1 LRTVRSVTTAQT
13 SDLLALLDHSV
24 RHNPYPLYARLRA
37 QTPFRQESA
46 PVAVLASHADCT
58 EMLRHPQA
66 SVDRTRA
73 TLPVGRAALKN
84 RMPADAPSSL
94 DQPSFLFRDPPDH
107 TRLRRLVSKA
117 FTARV
122 VQGLEPRIAE
132 LVDDALD
139 RAAEAGS
146 LDVVADL
153 AYPLPVTVI
162 CELLGVPLEDEP
174 RFRRW
179 SGLLVRSLD
188 PVFTITGR
196 RSEHLAEQLDAAVE
210 VHHYFGEL
218 VADRRAGS
226 GDDLLSELVQVRDA
240 GDELSTDE
248 LVATCVLLLLA
259 GHETTVNLISGG
271 VLALLRNPAA
281 LDALRADPELGA
293 AVVEEALRYDPP
305 VQLLTRVAGEPIR
318 LSSLDIP
325 QGDIVL
331 LLLAAAERDPA
342 AYEDPDRFDPWRKP
356 PRHLAFG
363 LGPHFC
369 LGAPLARL
377 EGRLALTR
385 FAQRVNTPRLVADPL
400 PYKANAALRGP
411 SAMPV
416 AFDSIRPKSHRIPA
430 H

>member
-1 LRTVRSVTTAQT
+1 MTTTQAA
-13 SDLLALLDHSV
+13 DLLALLDPGV

-37 QTPFRQESA
+37 QAPFRLESA
-46 PVAVLASHADCT
+46 PVVVLASHADCT
-58 EMLRHPQA
+58 AMLRHPQA
-66 SVDRTRA
+66 SVDRARA
-73 TLPVGRAALKN
+73 TLPVGRIAFKE

-122 VQGLEPRIAE
+122 VQRLEPRIAE
-132 LVDDALD
+132 LVDSALD
-139 RAAEAGS
+139 RAAETGS

-162 CELLGVPLEDEP
+162 CELLGVPLADEP
-174 RFRRW
+174 TFRHW
-179 SGLLVRSLD
+179 SGLLAQSLD
-188 PVFTITGR
+188 PVFTITGQPSQR
-196 RSEHLAEQLDAAVE
+196 LAQQVGAAVE
-210 VHHYFGEL
+210 VHRYFEQL

-226 GDDLLSELVQVRDA
+226 GDDLLSNLLQVRDA

-248 LVATCVLLLLA
+248 LIATCVLLLLA

-271 VLALLRNPAA
+271 ALALLRNPVA
-281 LDALRADPELGA
+281 LDALRADPEFGA

-305 VQLLTRVAGEPIR
+305 VQLLARMAAEPMQ
-318 LSSLDIP
+318 LSGLDIA

-331 LLLAAAERDPA
+331 LLVAAAERDPA
-342 AYEDPDRFDPWRKP
+342 AYPDPDRFNPWREP

-363 LGPHFC
+363 LGTHFC

-385 FAQRVNTPRLVADPL
+385 LAQRVSAPRLVADPP
-400 PYKANAALRGP
+400 PYKTNATLRGP

-416 AFDSIRPKSHRIPA
+416 EFDEIRPKPDRIPIY
-430 H
+430 

>member
-1 LRTVRSVTTAQT
+1 MV
-13 SDLLALLDHSV
+13 
-24 RHNPYPLYARLRA
+24 
-37 QTPFRQESA
+37 
-46 PVAVLASHADCT
+46 VLASHADCT
-58 EMLRHPQA
+58 AMLRHPQA

-73 TLPVGRAALKN
+73 TLPVGRAAVKDRL
-84 RMPADAPSSL
+84 PADAPPSL

-122 VQGLEPRIAE
+122 VQRLEPRIAE

-162 CELLGVPLEDEP
+162 CELLGVPVADEP

-196 RSEHLAEQLDAAVE
+196 PSEQLTEQLDAAVE
-210 VHHYFGEL
+210 VHRYFGEL
-218 VADRRAGS
+218 VADRRAG
-226 GDDLLSELVQVRDA
+226 GGEDLLSNLVQVRDA
-240 GDELSTDE
+240 GDELSTGE

-271 VLALLRNPAA
+271 TLALLRNPAA
-281 LDALRADPELGA
+281 LNALRADPELGA
-293 AVVEEALRYDPP
+293 TVVEEVLRYDPP
-305 VQLLTRVAGEPIR
+305 VQLLTRIAGEPIR
-318 LSSLDIP
+318 LSGLDIA
-325 QGDIVL
+325 QGDIAL
-331 LLLAAAERDPA
+331 LLLAAAQRDPA
-342 AYEDPDRFDPWRKP
+342 VYENPERFDPWRTP
-356 PRHLAFG
+356 PRHLSFG

-385 FAQRVNTPRLVADPL
+385 FAQRVSAPRLVADPP
-400 PYKANAALRGP
+400 PYKANATLRGP

-416 AFDSIRPKSHRIPA
+416 EFGKIRPKSHP
-430 H
+430 

>member
-1 LRTVRSVTTAQT
+1 MKGVTAAQAT
-13 SDLLALLDHSV
+13 DLLALLDQDI
-24 RHNPYPLYARLRA
+24 RHDPYPLYARLRA
-37 QTPFRQESA
+37 QAPLRLESA
-46 PVAVLASHADCT
+46 PVVVLASHADCT
-58 EMLRHPQA
+58 AMLRHPRA
-66 SVDRTRA
+66 SVDRGRA
-73 TLPVGRAALKN
+73 TLPVGRAALRN
-84 RMPADAPSSL
+84 WMPADAPSSL

-122 VQGLEPRIAE
+122 VQRLEPRIAE
-132 LVDDALD
+132 LVDGALD

-179 SGLLVRSLD
+179 SGLLVQSLD
-188 PVFTITGR
+188 PVFAITGQ
-196 RSEHLAEQLDAAVE
+196 RSEHLAEQLEAAVE
-210 VHHYFGEL
+210 VHRYFNDL
-218 VADRRAGS
+218 VAERRAGS
-226 GDDLLSELVQVRDA
+226 GDDLLSNLLQVRDA

-248 LVATCVLLLLA
+248 LIATCVLLLLA

-271 VLALLRNPAA
+271 ALALLRNPAA
-281 LDALRADPELGA
+281 LDALRADPGLGA

-305 VQLLTRVAGEPIR
+305 VQLLVRVAGEPMR
-318 LSSLDIP
+318 LSGLDIA

-331 LLLAAAERDPA
+331 MLLAAAERDPA
-342 AYEDPDRFDPWRKP
+342 AYENPDRFDPWREP

-363 LGPHFC
+363 LGTHFC

-377 EGRLALTR
+377 EARLALTR
-385 FAQRVNTPRLVADPL
+385 LAQRVSAPRLVADPP
-400 PYKANAALRGP
+400 PYKPNATLRGP
-411 SAMPV
+411 SAMPLE
-416 AFDSIRPKSHRIPA
+416 FDSLCGRGDRSSSK
-430 H
+430 